1 MRARISA
8 PTGRLTG
15 SPGDEARLQVCERM
29 KGAAL
34 QPITAAP
41 TIPSMRRL
49 LYVNSALVLVIGIPL
64 YLLSDQTDAWF
75 AWTIHPPLTAAVLGA
90 GYWAS
95 FILELLSA
103 RERLWARSRVAV
115 PAVLLFST
123 LTLAIT
129 LLHADR
135 FHFHSPQLI
144 TRAGTWGWL
153 LVYVSVPLAMSWLL
167 VAQLRQARPD
177 PARVAPLAAWV
188 RIVLTL
194 QAAVMLTAGLL
205 MLLTP
210 TVMLGAWPWGLTP
223 LTCRAIG
230 AWAVGI
236 GTIAAHSAW
245 ENDWWRLRPMML
257 SYTGLGVLQF
267 TAVLRYRTDLDW
279 SGAAAVVYVCFLST
293 ILLLGGYGCW
303 KIRRAHQAQQL
314 TA

>member
-1 MRARISA
+1 
-8 PTGRLTG
+8 
-15 SPGDEARLQVCERM
+15 M
-29 KGAAL
+29 KEAAL
-34 QPITAAP
+34 QPTTAAP
-41 TIPSMRRL
+41 TTPSMGRL

-64 YLLSDQTDAWF
+64 SLLSEQTDTHF

-95 FILELLSA
+95 FVLELLSA
-103 RERLWARSRVAV
+103 RERLWARTRVAV
-115 PAVLLFST
+115 PAVLLFSA

-153 LVYVSVPLAMSWLL
+153 LVYVSVPVAMSWLL

-177 PARVAPLAAWV
+177 PARIAPLASWV
-188 RIVLTL
+188 RIVLTV
-194 QAAVMLTAGLL
+194 QAAVMLGVGLP
-205 MLLTP
+205 MLLVP
-210 TVMLGAWPWGLTP
+210 AMMLGGWPWGLTP

-230 AWAVGI
+230 AWAIGI
-236 GTIAAHSAW
+236 GTIAAHAAW

-257 SYTGLGVLQF
+257 SYTVLGVLQL

-279 SGAAAVVYVCFLST
+279 SRAAAVVYVCFLAT
-293 ILLLGGYGCW
+293 ILLLGGYGWW
-303 KIRRAHQAQQL
+303 KTQRAHQANQL
-314 TA
+314 TV

>member
-1 MRARISA
+1 
-8 PTGRLTG
+8 
-15 SPGDEARLQVCERM
+15 M
-29 KGAAL
+29 KEAAL
-34 QPITAAP
+34 QPIAAAP
-41 TIPSMRRL
+41 TIASMRRL

-64 YLLSDQTDAWF
+64 YLLSGQTDTYF

-95 FILELLSA
+95 FVLEVLSA
-103 RERLWARSRVAV
+103 REHFWAKTRVAV

-135 FHFHSPQLI
+135 FHFHSPQLV
-144 TRAGTWGWL
+144 TRAGTWGWVI
-153 LVYVSVPLAMSWLL
+153 VYVSVPVAMSWLL
-167 VAQLRQARPD
+167 VAQLGQARPD

-194 QAAVMLTAGLL
+194 QAAVMLTVGLL
-205 MLLTP
+205 MLLAP

-223 LTCRAIG
+223 LTSRAIG
-230 AWAVGI
+230 AWAIGI
-236 GTIAAHSAW
+236 GTIAAHATW

-257 SYTGLGVLQF
+257 SYTVLGVLQL
-267 TAVLRYRTDLDW
+267 TAVLHHRTDLDW
-279 SGAAAVVYVCFLST
+279 RRASAGVYVCFLAS
-293 ILLLGGYGCW
+293 IFLLGGYGWW
-303 KIRRAHQAQQL
+303 KIQCAHQAKEL